1 MFSLSAESREV
12 ASEMSGNELPNF
24 SSQRFNLEPEVQIV
38 FSRCGAG
45 INPPHVT
52 SPNMDPNFVVV
63 FAVGGLAVGVFATWL
78 LMRSQRSAGE
88 ALLRSEFGGQLSVLQ
103 TTLEER
109 SQRLEESASN
119 AVRYEQA
126 YHDTHAAFESE
137 AGGRMIAE
145 QSVKHLEK
153 DLAFQAL
160 QIGQL
165 GSELELERKKVSASQ
180 TELQTLSAARAK
192 AEEAVTE
199 VPKLQNRLDAAV
211 QSLAASQS
219 EASVLRVLN
228 AELETTIAK
237 ERKLSEEKLGL
248 LSEAQTT
255 LSDAFKALSAE
266 ALNTNNQAFVQLAKE
281 TLEKYQEGAKGD
293 LEKRQQAIDQLVKPV
308 RESLEKVD
316 SKIQQIEKDR
326 VGAYEGL
333 TEQVRG
339 LMENQSRLHQ
349 VTGNLV
355 QALGTPRVRGRWGE
369 IQLKRVAELAGMLDH
384 CDFFE
389 QQSVSTEDGRLR
401 PDLIVRIPGGR
412 NIVVD
417 AKAPLAAYLEA
428 IEEADESLRRIKL
441 IDHAR
446 MIRDHMTSL
455 SKKAYWD
462 QFENSPEFVILF
474 LPNETFFSAALQVD
488 PSLIE
493 SGVEQRVILATP
505 TTLITLLKAV
515 SFGWRQ
521 ERLAENAK
529 QIAELGKD
537 LYKRISDMTGHISD
551 VGQRLG
557 KAVESYNK
565 AVGSLETRVMV
576 SARRFRDLHVGTEQE
591 EIEPMV
597 QIDAIP
603 RGMVLP
609 EAPLLPV
616 LPSEVRPGELN

>member
-1 MFSLSAESREV
+1 M
-12 ASEMSGNELPNF
+12 NPII
-24 SSQRFNLEPEVQIV
+24 PIV
-38 FSRCGAG
+38 CFLG
-45 INPPHVT
+45 
-52 SPNMDPNFVVV
+52 
-63 FAVGGLAVGVFATWL
+63 GVFAGSLVFWRWMML
-78 LMRSQRSAGE
+78 QNSRNEAVIRSA
-88 ALLRSEFGGQLSVLQ
+88 LSAQIANLQ
-103 TTLEER
+103 TLIDER
-109 SQRLEESASN
+109 TQRLSEVTSSGVKYEEAWREVQAQLQAEAARCAS
-119 AVRYEQA
+119 
-126 YHDTHAAFESE
+126 
-137 AGGRMIAE
+137 AE
-145 QSVKHLEK
+145 QSVQHLEK
-153 DLAFQAL
+153 NIEEHVREIQEVTNAL
-160 QIGQL
+160 DGERRRVA
-165 GSELELERKKVSASQ
+165 ELNMEIQE
-180 TELQTLSAARAK
+180 LSAARAK
-192 AEEAVTE
+192 AEEAGNE
-199 VPKLQNRLDAAV
+199 IPKLQSRLDAAL
-211 QSLAASQS
+211 SELKNS
-219 EASVLRVLN
+219 EAESSRLRVQN
-228 AELETTIAK
+228 AELQTTISKDRRAAD
-237 ERKLSEEKLGL
+237 EKLAL
-248 LSEAQTT
+248 LNEAQAALT
-255 LSDAFKALSAE
+255 DAFRALSAE

-339 LMENQSRLHQ
+339 LMENQTRLHQ

-384 CDFFE
+384 CDFYE
-389 QQSVSTEDGRLR
+389 QQQVATEEGNLR
-401 PDLIVRIPGGR
+401 PDLLVRLPGGR

-428 IEEADESLRRIKL
+428 IEETDEAIRRIKL
-441 IDHAR
+441 TDHAR
-446 MIRDHMTSL
+446 MIRDHMSAL

-462 QFENSPEFVILF
+462 QFDESPEFVILF

-493 SGVEQRVILATP
+493 NGVEQRVILATP

-565 AVGSLETRVMV
+565 AVGSLESRVMV

-591 EIEPMV
+591 EIEPLV

-609 EAPLLPV
+609 EVPPPLLPE
-616 LPSEVRPGELN
+616 PDTRPVN

>member
-1 MFSLSAESREV
+1 MNPIVLILCFVGGSLVGSVAVWLWMKAQNSRNEALIRSELSAEL
-12 ASEMSGNELPNF
+12 AS
-24 SSQRFNLEPEVQIV
+24 
-38 FSRCGAG
+38 
-45 INPPHVT
+45 
-52 SPNMDPNFVVV
+52 
-63 FAVGGLAVGVFATWL
+63 
-78 LMRSQRSAGE
+78 
-88 ALLRSEFGGQLSVLQ
+88 LQ
-103 TTLEER
+103 TALEER
-109 SQRLEESASN
+109 TQRLQDVTAG
-119 AVRYEQA
+119 AARYEEAYREAQA
-126 YHDTHAAFESE
+126 QFQAE
-137 AGGRMIAE
+137 ATGRAIAE
-145 QSVKHLEK
+145 QSVQHLEK
-153 DLAFQAL
+153 NIANHLCE
-160 QIGQL
+160 IEE
-165 GSELELERKKVSASQ
+165 SSRVVESERKRVAELN

-192 AEEAVTE
+192 AEEASNE
-199 VPKLQNRLDAAV
+199 IPKV
-211 QSLAASQS
+211 QARLAAAQQNL
-219 EASVLRVLN
+219 EASQKEASDLRVQN
-228 AELETTIAK
+228 SALETTIAK
-237 ERKLSEEKLGL
+237 ERKQSEEKLGL
-248 LSEAQTT
+248 LAEAQTS

-266 ALNTNNQAFVQLAKE
+266 ALNTNNQTFVQLAKE

-339 LMENQSRLHQ
+339 LMENQTRLHQ

-384 CDFFE
+384 CDFYE
-389 QQSVSTEDGRLR
+389 QQQVVTEVGSLR
-401 PDLIVRIPGGR
+401 PDLLVRLPGGR

-428 IEEADESLRRIKL
+428 IEETDEALRRIKL
-441 IDHAR
+441 TDHAR
-446 MIRDHMTSL
+446 MIRDHMSAL

-462 QFENSPEFVILF
+462 QFDESPEFVILF

-493 SGVEQRVILATP
+493 NGVEQRVILATP

-591 EIEPMV
+591 EIEPLA
-597 QIDAIP
+597 QIEATP

-609 EAPLLPV
+609 EVPLQPLLP
-616 LPSEVRPGELN
+616 PDTRPVN